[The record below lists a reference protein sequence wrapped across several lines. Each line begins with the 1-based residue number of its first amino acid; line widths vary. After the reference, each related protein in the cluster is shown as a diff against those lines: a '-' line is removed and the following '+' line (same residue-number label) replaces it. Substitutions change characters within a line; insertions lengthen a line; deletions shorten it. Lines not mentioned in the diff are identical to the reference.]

1 MLLIGFGL
9 LIGLIG
15 LTGVGALRRAGGA
28 YQDISSLNE
37 RYVTTERELNA
48 VRGGIYMV
56 GVLARDYLLD
66 PSNAHAADY
75 RAQLLTERAAMET
88 EMRQLETAVQQAN
101 RRELDRLRTEVEGYW
116 DALDPLFTWTPEE
129 KAARSYGFL
138 RREVLPRREAA
149 SSVAREISVLAQTN
163 LERQRQEIDYRQR
176 SMADFIRKMLVITV
190 LLGVVIAAITVLRM
204 TRLENRSQQERQ
216 RAEAAEKELRRL
228 SRQLVQAQEEERK
241 TISRELHDEVGQ
253 MLTALRMELK
263 SLQELR
269 TVPGAEFD
277 EHVNGAKTLTEQ
289 SLRAL
294 KDMAMG
300 LRPSMLDDLGLGS
313 AVQWQARQFSKHTGI
328 PVNVQVDGIPADL
341 PERHRTCVYRM
352 VQEALTNTARHA
364 QAKTIDVSVSAQ
376 DGQLAVAVKDDGVG
390 FDPAAVRGAGLG
402 LIGMQERVMELRG
415 ELRLASHAGKG
426 TAVSATIP
434 LETEAAND
442 ARSNSAG

>member
-1 MLLIGFGL
+1 MLLIGFSL

-28 YQDISSLNE
+28 YRDISSLNE
-37 RYVTTERELNA
+37 RYVAVERELNA
-48 VRGGIYMV
+48 IRGGIYMV

-88 EMRQLETAVQQAN
+88 EMRQLETAVQQN
-101 RRELDRLRTEVEGYW
+101 RLELERLRKEVEGYW

-129 KAARSYGFL
+129 KAARSYTFL

-149 SSVAREISVLAQTN
+149 ASVAREISQLAQTN
-163 LERQRQEIDYRQR
+163 LERQRQEIDDRQR
-176 SMADFIRKMLVITV
+176 SMAAFIRRMLAITV
-190 LLGVVIAAITVLRM
+190 LLGVVIAGITVLRM

-241 TISRELHDEVGQ
+241 TISSELHDEVGQ
-253 MLTALRMELK
+253 MLTALRIELK

-269 TVPGAEFD
+269 AGPQAEFE
-277 EHVNGAKTLTEQ
+277 EHVNGAKQLTEQ

-328 PVNVQVDGIPADL
+328 PVNVQVDDIPADL
-341 PERHRTCVYRM
+341 PERHRTCVYRL
-352 VQEALTNTARHA
+352 VQEALTNSARHA
-364 QAKTIDVSVSAQ
+364 RAKTIHVGVAAR
-376 DGQLAVAVKDDGVG
+376 DGQLSVAVKDDGVG
-390 FDPAAVRGAGLG
+390 FDAAVASGRGLG
-402 LIGMQERVMELRG
+402 LIGMQERVMELGG
-415 ELRLASHAGKG
+415 ELTLASQAGKG

-434 LETEAAND
+434 LQQEAVRHGRA
-442 ARSNSAG
+442 NSAG

>member
-15 LTGVGALRRAGGA
+15 LTGIGALRRAGGA
-28 YQDISSLNE
+28 YRDISALNE
-37 RYVTTERELNA
+37 RYVRTERELNA
-48 VRGGIYMV
+48 VRGGIYVV

-75 RAQLLTERAAMET
+75 RAQLMAERAAMEQQ
-88 EMRQLETAVQQAN
+88 MLELEAAIQQQN
-101 RRELDRLRTEVEGYW
+101 RLELDRLRKEVEGYW

-149 SSVAREISVLAQTN
+149 SSLAREISLLAQTN
-163 LERQRQEIDYRQR
+163 LERQRQEIDDRQR
-176 SMADFIRKMLVITV
+176 SMATFIRHMLVITV
-190 LLGVVIAAITVLRM
+190 LLGVVIAGITVLRM
-204 TRLENRSQQERQ
+204 TSLENRSQQERQ

-228 SRQLVQAQEEERK
+228 SRQLVQAQEAERK
-241 TISRELHDEVGQ
+241 SISRELHDEVGQ
-253 MLTALRMELK
+253 MLTALRMELR

-269 TVPGAEFD
+269 TAPESEFD
-277 EHVNGAKTLTEQ
+277 EHVDGAKLLTEQ

-328 PVNVQVDGIPADL
+328 PVNVNVDGIPADL
-341 PERHRTCVYRM
+341 PERHRTCIYRL
-352 VQEALTNTARHA
+352 VQEALTNSARHA
-364 QAKTIDVSVSAQ
+364 QAKTIDVTVAVF
-376 DGQLAVAVKDDGVG
+376 DGQLTAAVKDDGVG
-390 FDPAAVRGAGLG
+390 FDPAAVRGRGLG
-402 LIGMQERVMELRG
+402 LIGMQERVMELGG
-415 ELRLASHAGKG
+415 ELALVSHPGKG

-434 LETEAAND
+434 LSEEAADN
-442 ARSNSAG
+442 AHSNSAG